1 MSELQRIAAA
11 LEDVAARLKSI
22 EPAVARIAE
31 HFDPQKRGVVGT
43 PYIAERLGVSVRW
56 INDLIHKGEIPKG
69 CFCPH
74 TGEGKY
80 WRFWK
85 EKIDEWIATK

>member
-11 LEDVAARLKSI
+11 LEDVAARLKNI
-22 EPAVARIAE
+22 EPAIGRIAE

-56 INDLIHKGEIPKG
+56 INDLIHKGEIPKT
-69 CFCPH
+69 CFCPN